1 MKTLFTTVAA
11 FATVGMLSVAH
22 AQTVLDIDDDGFSFV
37 PAPVSI
43 GYTVDI
49 DDDGWTR
56 ETFEARSDRGAAS
69 ATTCSVLESTIGVSE
84 AECGTMERSELVRMK
99 FDADSND

>member
-1 MKTLFTTVAA
+1 MNTVFAALTVVSTLNPA
-11 FATVGMLSVAH
+11 L
-22 AQTVLDIDDDGFSFV
+22 VLDIDDDGFSME
-37 PAPVSI
+37 PAPAAV

-56 ETFEARSDRGAAS
+56 LPIEARSDRGAVLPS
-69 ATTCSVLESTIGVSE
+69 DCTQLEATLGVAE
-84 AECGTMERSELVRMK
+84 AACGTIEANDLVRMK